1 MPVNMQ
7 EIDCDALVFTG
18 HKIMA
23 STGIGVLAL
32 KNERIKKLNPMIVGG
47 GTIKDV
53 STTEFSLQSNAEKF
67 EA

>member
-1 MPVNMQ
+1 MPVDMQ

-32 KNERIKKLNPMIVGG
+32 KNERIKKLNPIIVGG

-53 STTEFSLQSNAEKF
+53 SITEFSLQSNAEKF